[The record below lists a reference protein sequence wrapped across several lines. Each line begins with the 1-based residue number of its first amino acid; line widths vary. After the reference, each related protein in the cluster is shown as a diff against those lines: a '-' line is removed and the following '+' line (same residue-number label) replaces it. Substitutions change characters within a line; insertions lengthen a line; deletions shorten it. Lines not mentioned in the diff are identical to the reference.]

1 MANVHS
7 QSLAALAER
16 ARSAPR
22 SEFPRFIREGAPQVL
37 IALVGNPNLG
47 EPELLKLLKRKNLPR
62 EAVQAI
68 ASRREA
74 GHSYRIKLSIAQ
86 HPRCPRQVALPLL
99 KFLFLFDLLKVCQTP
114 AVPADVKMVAEEMI
128 LKRGEGIPRGEKMSL
143 ARRATGRVA
152 ASLLLSHDN
161 ELIAAALDNPFLT
174 EAHVL
179 KVLSRT
185 VGVDELLVG
194 KVARHAKWSRRY
206 HIRLSLLRNPS
217 LPFHQV
223 LAFVPDLTVSDLRT
237 ICLDQK
243 MNEKV
248 RKYLWTYCEERLKDR
263 KQKLKSKSSDT
274 VPKKLASEGEPSP

>member
-1 MANVHS
+1 M
-7 QSLAALAER
+7 
-16 ARSAPR
+16 
-22 SEFPRFIREGAPQVL
+22 
-37 IALVGNPNLG
+37 
-47 EPELLKLLKRKNLPR
+47 
-62 EAVQAI
+62 
-68 ASRREA
+68 
-74 GHSYRIKLSIAQ
+74 
-86 HPRCPRQVALPLL
+86 
-99 KFLFLFDLLKVCQTP
+99 
-114 AVPADVKMVAEEMI
+114 
-128 LKRGEGIPRGEKMSL
+128 
-143 ARRATGRVA
+143 
-152 ASLLLSHDN
+152 SHDN

-185 VGVDELLVG
+185 VGVDELVVG

-274 VPKKLASEGEPSP
+274 DPEKSAGGRKPSP

>member
-1 MANVHS
+1 M
-7 QSLAALAER
+7 
-16 ARSAPR
+16 
-22 SEFPRFIREGAPQVL
+22 
-37 IALVGNPNLG
+37 GNPNLG
-47 EPELLKLLKRKNLPR
+47 EQELLKLLKRKNLPR
-62 EAVQAI
+62 EAVQGI

-74 GHSYRIKLSIAQ
+74 SHSYRIKLSIAQ

-99 KFLFLFDLLKVCQTP
+99 KFLFLFDLLKVCQSP

-243 MNEKV
+243 NEREGPQVSVDLLRRTFEGPKAKTQIEILRHGSREV
-248 RKYLWTYCEERLKDR
+248 GRREETFPLSEENTFTKEHAWAYQPSTY
-263 KQKLKSKSSDT
+263 SW
-274 VPKKLASEGEPSP
+274 